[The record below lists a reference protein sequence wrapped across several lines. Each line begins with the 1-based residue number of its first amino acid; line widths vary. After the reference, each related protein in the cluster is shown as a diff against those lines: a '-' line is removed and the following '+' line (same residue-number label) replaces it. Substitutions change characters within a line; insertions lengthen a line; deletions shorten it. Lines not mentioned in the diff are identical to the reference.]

1 MNIRQQV
8 IELLNKNEFDLISS
22 LRLYIYL
29 KKNVDVT
36 LKISHIDIHMYH
48 DFLLD
53 IFDKVLQEL
62 EINKLFN
69 KEGQLFYCY

>member
-8 IELLNKNEFDLISS
+8 IELLNKNELDLLNS

-29 KKNVDVT
+29 KKNVDIIVKMT
-36 LKISHIDIHMYH
+36 HEELSLYYH
-48 DFLLD
+48 FLLD

-62 EINKLFN
+62 QINKLLNSNGELIYYF
-69 KEGQLFYCY
+69 